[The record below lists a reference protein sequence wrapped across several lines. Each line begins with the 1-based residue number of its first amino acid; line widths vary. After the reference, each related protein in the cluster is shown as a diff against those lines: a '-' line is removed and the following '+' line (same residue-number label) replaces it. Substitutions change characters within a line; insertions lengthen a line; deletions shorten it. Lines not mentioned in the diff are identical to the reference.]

1 MKRFILVIVALLM
14 VSGGL
19 FAQHRYDRGP
29 RDFNRTRVHGY
40 YSHTPRVHGGI
51 YIGNGYDYG
60 YDYTFANELYAMYG
74 SEYRRAKVARNSG
87 ILLTTVVAPL
97 SLALACQGAYVEDP
111 SATTLGVIGTIG
123 GLGAGIPLW
132 VSGQRRLDWMMDDFV
147 SRYGGARPSL
157 RIGTGRNG
165 FGFSLNF

>member
-1 MKRFILVIVALLM
+1 MKRVILVFVALLM

-29 RDFNRTRVHGY
+29 RDVNRTRVHGY

-74 SEYRRAKVARNSG
+74 SEYRRWERLPVQKQVLDALKKQAK
-87 ILLTTVVAPL
+87 
-97 SLALACQGAYVEDP
+97 
-111 SATTLGVIGTIG
+111 TTL
-123 GLGAGIPLW
+123 
-132 VSGQRRLDWMMDDFV
+132 
-147 SRYGGARPSL
+147 
-157 RIGTGRNG
+157 
-165 FGFSLNF
+165 

>member
-1 MKRFILVIVALLM
+1 MKRVILVFVALLM

-29 RDFNRTRVHGY
+29 RDVNRTRVHGY

-74 SEYRRAKVARNSG
+74 SEYRRFTAAAHS
-87 ILLTTVVAPL
+87 P
-97 SLALACQGAYVEDP
+97 
-111 SATTLGVIGTIG
+111 
-123 GLGAGIPLW
+123 GAG
-132 VSGQRRLDWMMDDFV
+132 S
-147 SRYGGARPSL
+147 ARPHRDAHAIGCLRHLEDTSL
-157 RIGTGRNG
+157 
-165 FGFSLNF
+165 FAD